1 MKNLSEGMSDGSRHS
16 VRRVINLMS
25 YSILS
30 TYTLSNILRLDSKP

>member
-16 VRRVINLMS
+16 VRVINLMS